1 MFTKPFSRFT
11 LLDKAVAL
19 SVGAMLAMNIIVLAQ
34 QVQSAPDL
42 AAATSPAPIAQQ
54 A

>member
-11 LLDKAVAL
+11 NLDKAIAL

-34 QVQSAPDL
+34 QVETAPSL
-42 AAATSPAPIAQQ
+42 AAASAPAPTAQQ

>member
-1 MFTKPFSRFT
+1 MFTKPFFRFT
-11 LLDKAVAL
+11 LLDKAIAL

-34 QVQSAPDL
+34 QVESAPGVAL
-42 AAATSPAPIAQQ
+42 VSAAQTAQQ